1 MAEVTIEAQQHVA
14 GLAPGDVVTVE
25 HTEKIAKLIL
35 HGRVTVIEGRPFREG
50 EARSEGAVAVVA
62 PDPAPDASADLA
74 AAQADARETL
84 DRLGAELNA
93 QEQTAAAEG
102 TADAAERAPASGRR
116 KKPTGDAS

>member
-62 PDPAPDASADLA
+62 PDASADLA

-84 DRLGAELNA
+84 DRLDAELNA
-93 QEQTAAAEG
+93 QEQAAAAEG

>member
-1 MAEVTIEAQQHVA
+1 MTEVTIEAQQHVA

-50 EARSEGAVAVVA
+50 EPRSEGAVAVVA

-74 AAQADARETL
+74 DAQADARETL
-84 DRLGAELNA
+84 DRLNAELDAGQNA
-93 QEQTAAAEG
+93 TDAESATGAAEQ
-102 TADAAERAPASGRR
+102 APASGRR
-116 KKPTGDAS
+116 KKSTGDAG